1 MAFFIATIQSAAG
14 EMKQLTIEAA
24 TPFAARQFLRRRGIR
39 ALELQLDRSGPST
52 SKQRSESAFI
62 ANYLTRDGKPAST
75 TIQAVDERSAKR
87 LLRQR
92 GIRALSLERAG
103 NRSTEAPP
111 LTQARKP
118 SLVKTSSSDK
128 NAQIQQRSAF
138 QSLEKLLEKP
148 PGVKEKAVFA
158 SKLAAL
164 VDAGVPIVRS
174 LDLMASQQ
182 KMPMFKRALTQVS
195 LDVNEGIALGTAIRR
210 WPKVFDQLSIAMVEA
225 GEAGGV
231 LDEALKRLAKLLED
245 NAKLQNQIKGALG
258 YPVAV
263 LVIAIL
269 VFLGMTIFLIPTF
282 AGIFEDL
289 GAELPAFTQLLV
301 NLSELLRSTVAL
313 YLAGGLLLI
322 IWLFRK
328 YYTTSNG
335 RRVIDRLMLKV
346 PLFGELILMTATAQ
360 FCRIF
365 SSLTRAG
372 VPILLA
378 MEISSQT
385 AGNSIIS
392 DAILASRGMVQ
403 NGVLLSTAL
412 IRQKVL
418 PDMALS
424 MLAIGEETG
433 EMDKM
438 LSKVADF
445 YEDEVGAM
453 VKALTSM
460 LEPAMIVVVGGI
472 VGSILLAMYLPM
484 FTVFDQIQ

>member
-1 MAFFIATIQSAAG
+1 MAAFIASYAGPTGQPRTVTIKAAN
-14 EMKQLTIEAA
+14 LAEA
-24 TPFAARQFLRRRGIR
+24 RKLLRRRGIR
-39 ALELQLDRSGPST
+39 AEELRPF
-52 SKQRSESAFI
+52 SAG
-62 ANYLTRDGKPAST
+62 NTQDGKANGADAAGLKS
-75 TIQAVDERSAKR
+75 IDLNR
-87 LLRQR
+87 L
-92 GIRALSLERAG
+92 
-103 NRSTEAPP
+103 
-111 LTQARKP
+111 
-118 SLVKTSSSDK
+118 
-128 NAQIQQRSAF
+128 F
-138 QSLEKLLEKP
+138 EKA

-174 LDLMASQQ
+174 LDLMATQQ
-182 KMPMFKRALTQVS
+182 KLPMFKRALTKVS
-195 LDVNEGIALGTAIRR
+195 LDVNEGIALATALRQ

-245 NAKLQNQIKGALG
+245 NAKLENQIKGALG
-258 YPVAV
+258 YPIAV

-289 GAELPAFTQLLV
+289 GAELPAFTRLLV
-301 NLSELLRSTVAL
+301 DLSALLRSSASL
-313 YLAGGLLLI
+313 YAIGVILLA
-322 IWLFRK
+322 IWMLNRF
-328 YYTTSNG
+328 YATHNG
-335 RRVIDRLMLKV
+335 RRTIDRLMLKL

-372 VPILLA
+372 VPILMS
-378 MEISSQT
+378 MEISSET
-385 AGNSIIS
+385 AGNAIIS

-403 NGVLLSTAL
+403 EGVLLSNAL

-418 PDMALS
+418 PDMALN

>member
-1 MAFFIATIQSAAG
+1 MAAFIASYAGPTGQPRTVTIKAAN
-14 EMKQLTIEAA
+14 LAEAKKL
-24 TPFAARQFLRRRGIR
+24 LRRRGIR
-39 ALELQLDRSGPST
+39 AEELRPVSPGNTQ
-52 SKQRSESAFI
+52 
-62 ANYLTRDGKPAST
+62 DGNADGADT
-75 TIQAVDERSAKR
+75 
-87 LLRQR
+87 
-92 GIRALSLERAG
+92 AG
-103 NRSTEAPP
+103 LKSIDLNRM
-111 LTQARKP
+111 
-118 SLVKTSSSDK
+118 
-128 NAQIQQRSAF
+128 F
-138 QSLEKLLEKP
+138 EKA

-174 LDLMASQQ
+174 LDLMATQQ
-182 KMPMFKRALTQVS
+182 KLPMFKRALTKVS
-195 LDVNEGIALGTAIRR
+195 LDVNEGIALATALRQ

-258 YPVAV
+258 YPIAV

-289 GAELPAFTQLLV
+289 GAELPAFTRLLV
-301 NLSELLRSTVAL
+301 DLSALLRSSASL
-313 YLAGGLLLI
+313 YAIGVILLA
-322 IWLFRK
+322 IWMLNRF
-328 YYTTSNG
+328 YATHNG
-335 RRVIDRLMLKV
+335 RRTIDRLMLKL

-372 VPILLA
+372 VPILMS
-378 MEISSQT
+378 MEISSET
-385 AGNSIIS
+385 AGNAIIS

-403 NGVLLSTAL
+403 EGVLLSNAL

-418 PDMALS
+418 PDMALN

>member
-1 MAFFIATIQSAAG
+1 MVSFTATYTSATGQPRTVTVNAND
-14 EMKQLTIEAA
+14 AVS
-24 TPFAARQFLRRRGIR
+24 ARRLLRRRGIK
-39 ALELQLDRSGPST
+39 AE
-52 SKQRSESAFI
+52 E
-62 ANYLTRDGKPAST
+62 
-75 TIQAVDERSAKR
+75 
-87 LLRQR
+87 LRQDSGKGKR
-92 GIRALSLERAG
+92 KGRAK
-103 NRSTEAPP
+103 TE
-111 LTQARKP
+111 
-118 SLVKTSSSDK
+118 SK
-128 NAQIQQRSAF
+128 NAGGSASAGWLSIDLGKAF
-138 QSLEKLLEKP
+138 QKP
-148 PGVKEKAVFA
+148 PGVKEKAIWA

-174 LDLMASQQ
+174 LDLMATQQ
-182 KMPMFKRALTQVS
+182 KLPMFKKALTSVG
-195 LDVNEGIALGTAIRR
+195 LEVNQGTAMAAAMRQ
-210 WPKVFDQLSIAMVEA
+210 WPKVFDQLTIAMVEA

-231 LDEALKRLAKLLED
+231 LDESLKRLAKLLED
-245 NAKLQNQIKGALG
+245 NARLQNQIKGALG

-289 GAELPAFTQLLV
+289 GAELPMFTQLMV
-301 NLSELLRSTVAL
+301 DLSALLRSSASL
-313 YLAGGLLLI
+313 IFAGILMVGAWMI
-322 IWLFRK
+322 GR
-328 YYTTSNG
+328 YYNTHKG
-335 RRVIDRLMLKV
+335 RRVIDKLILKL
-346 PLFGELILMTATAQ
+346 PLFGDLIMKTATAQ

-372 VPILLA
+372 VPILMS
-378 MEISSQT
+378 MEISSET

-392 DAILASRGMVQ
+392 DAILDSRTMVQ
-403 NGVLLSTAL
+403 EGVLLSTAL
-412 IRQKVL
+412 TRQKVL

-424 MLAIGEETG
+424 MLSIGEETG
-433 EMDKM
+433 EMDRM

-445 YEDEVGAM
+445 YEDEVSAS

>member
-1 MAFFIATIQSAAG
+1 MAAFIASYSGPTGQPRTVTIKAAN
-14 EMKQLTIEAA
+14 LAEAKKL
-24 TPFAARQFLRRRGIR
+24 LRRRGIR
-39 ALELQLDRSGPST
+39 AEDLRAVSPGNSQDT
-52 SKQRSESAFI
+52 K
-62 ANYLTRDGKPAST
+62 TDGA
-75 TIQAVDERSAKR
+75 E
-87 LLRQR
+87 
-92 GIRALSLERAG
+92 AG
-103 NRSTEAPP
+103 GLKSIDLNRM
-111 LTQARKP
+111 
-118 SLVKTSSSDK
+118 
-128 NAQIQQRSAF
+128 F
-138 QSLEKLLEKP
+138 EKA

-174 LDLMASQQ
+174 LDLMATQQ
-182 KMPMFKRALTQVS
+182 KLPMFKRALTKVS
-195 LDVNEGIALGTAIRR
+195 LDVNEGIALATALRQ

-258 YPVAV
+258 YPIAV

-289 GAELPAFTQLLV
+289 GAELPAFTRLLV
-301 NLSELLRSTVAL
+301 DLSALLRSSASL
-313 YLAGGLLLI
+313 YAIGVILLA
-322 IWLFRK
+322 IWMLNRF
-328 YYTTSNG
+328 YATHNG
-335 RRVIDRLMLKV
+335 RRTIDRLMLKL

-372 VPILLA
+372 VPILMS
-378 MEISSQT
+378 MEISSET
-385 AGNSIIS
+385 AGNAIIS
-392 DAILASRGMVQ
+392 DAILASRAMVQ
-403 NGVLLSTAL
+403 EGVLLSNAL

-418 PDMALS
+418 PDMALN

>member
-1 MAFFIATIQSAAG
+1 MGQFRATYLNRKGERLSITLKAEDSASIRQQLRKRGFKPIQVESCQQQPDAPGQRTRRFEARCLTTRGRTRTVTLNAASPDDARR
-14 EMKQLTIEAA
+14 QL
-24 TPFAARQFLRRRGIR
+24 RKSGLRVQEI
-39 ALELQLDRSGPST
+39 QLVTDNNGVDPND
-52 SKQRSESAFI
+52 K
-62 ANYLTRDGKPAST
+62 GKEPQTKSN
-75 TIQAVDERSAKR
+75 
-87 LLRQR
+87 LL
-92 GIRALSLERAG
+92 
-103 NRSTEAPP
+103 
-111 LTQARKP
+111 
-118 SLVKTSSSDK
+118 
-128 NAQIQQRSAF
+128 
-138 QSLEKLLEKP
+138 QSLEEALQKP
-148 PGVKEKAVFA
+148 PGVKEKAVWA

-174 LDLMASQQ
+174 LDLMATQQ
-182 KMPMFKRALTQVS
+182 KLPMFKKALTAVG
-195 LDVNEGIALGTAIRR
+195 LEVNQGTAMGAAMRQ
-210 WPKVFDQLSIAMVEA
+210 WPKVFDQLTVAMVEA

-231 LDEALKRLAKLLED
+231 LDESLKRLAKLLED
-245 NAKLQNQIKGALG
+245 NARLQNQIKGALG

-289 GAELPAFTQLLV
+289 GAELPLFTQLMV
-301 NLSELLRSTVAL
+301 DLSELLRSSAAL
-313 YLAGGLLLI
+313 VFAGALMVMV
-322 IWLFRK
+322 WMFSR
-328 YYTTSNG
+328 YYATHKG
-335 RRVIDRLMLKV
+335 RRVVDRLMLKV
-346 PLFGELILMTATAQ
+346 PLFGDLIMKTATAQ

-372 VPILLA
+372 VPILMSL
-378 MEISSQT
+378 EISSET

-392 DAILASRGMVQ
+392 DAILDSRSLVQ
-403 NGVLLSTAL
+403 EGVLLSTAL
-412 IRQKVL
+412 TRQKVL

-424 MLAIGEETG
+424 MLSIGEETG
-433 EMDKM
+433 EMDQM

-445 YEDEVGAM
+445 YEDEVSAS

>member
-1 MAFFIATIQSAAG
+1 MASFVATYNSSTGQPRNLTLKAAD
-14 EMKQLTIEAA
+14 LAEAK
-24 TPFAARQFLRRRGIR
+24 RLLRRRGIK
-39 ALELQLDRSGPST
+39 AIELKAAESG
-52 SKQRSESAFI
+52 KKNVNQ
-62 ANYLTRDGKPAST
+62 DGK
-75 TIQAVDERSAKR
+75 DE
-87 LLRQR
+87 Q
-92 GIRALSLERAG
+92 
-103 NRSTEAPP
+103 
-111 LTQARKP
+111 
-118 SLVKTSSSDK
+118 
-128 NAQIQQRSAF
+128 
-138 QSLEKLLEKP
+138 QSLLSFDLGRAFEKP
-148 PGVKEKAVFA
+148 PGVKEKAIFA

-174 LDLMASQQ
+174 LDLMATQQ
-182 KMPMFKRALTQVS
+182 KLPMFKRALTKVS
-195 LDVNEGIALGTAIRR
+195 LDVNEGVSLGSAIRQ
-210 WPKVFDQLSIAMVEA
+210 WPKVFDQLSVAMVEA

-231 LDEALKRLAKLLED
+231 LDESLKRLAKLLED
-245 NAKLQNQIKGALG
+245 NAKLQNQIKGAMG

-301 NLSELLRSTVAL
+301 NLSELLRSTTAL
-313 YLAGGLLLI
+313 YFVGVLFI
-322 IWLFRK
+322 IVWLFSR
-328 YYTTSNG
+328 YYGTYKG
-335 RRVIDRLMLKV
+335 RRNIDRLILKL
-346 PLFGELILMTATAQ
+346 PLFGNLIMMTATAQ

-372 VPILLA
+372 VPILMSL
-378 MEISSQT
+378 EISSQT
-385 AGNSIIS
+385 AGNTIIS
-392 DAILASRGMVQ
+392 DAIIASRAMVQ
-403 NGVLLSTAL
+403 EGVLLSTAL

-418 PDMALS
+418 PDMALN

-445 YEDEVGAM
+445 YEDEVSAM

-460 LEPAMIVVVGGI
+460 LEPAMIVIVGGI

-484 FTVFDQIQ
+484 FSVFDQIQ

>member
-1 MAFFIATIQSAAG
+1 MAAFIASYAGPTGQPRTVTIKAAN
-14 EMKQLTIEAA
+14 LAEA
-24 TPFAARQFLRRRGIR
+24 RKLLRRRGIR
-39 ALELQLDRSGPST
+39 AEELRPVSPGNTQ
-52 SKQRSESAFI
+52 
-62 ANYLTRDGKPAST
+62 DGNADGADTAGRKS
-75 TIQAVDERSAKR
+75 IELNR
-87 LLRQR
+87 L
-92 GIRALSLERAG
+92 
-103 NRSTEAPP
+103 
-111 LTQARKP
+111 
-118 SLVKTSSSDK
+118 
-128 NAQIQQRSAF
+128 F
-138 QSLEKLLEKP
+138 EKA

-174 LDLMASQQ
+174 LDLMATQQ
-182 KMPMFKRALTQVS
+182 KLPMFKRALTKVS
-195 LDVNEGIALGTAIRR
+195 LDVNEGIALATALRQ

-258 YPVAV
+258 YPIAV

-289 GAELPAFTQLLV
+289 GAELPAFTRLLV
-301 NLSELLRSTVAL
+301 DLSALLRSSASL
-313 YLAGGLLLI
+313 YAVGVILLA
-322 IWLFRK
+322 IWMLNRF
-328 YYTTSNG
+328 YATHNG
-335 RRVIDRLMLKV
+335 RRTIDRLMLKL

-372 VPILLA
+372 VPILMS
-378 MEISSQT
+378 MEISSET
-385 AGNSIIS
+385 AGNAIIS

-403 NGVLLSTAL
+403 EGVLLSNAL

-418 PDMALS
+418 PDMALN

-445 YEDEVGAM
+445 YEDEVGAT

>member
-1 MAFFIATIQSAAG
+1 MASFTANYHGSAGQTRTITIKAND
-14 EMKQLTIEAA
+14 LTEAK
-24 TPFAARQFLRRRGIR
+24 RLLRRRGIR
-39 ALELQLDRSGPST
+39 ATDVKASQTNQDAKGKDAKETNGVLSFDIN
-52 SKQRSESAFI
+52 KAF
-62 ANYLTRDGKPAST
+62 
-75 TIQAVDERSAKR
+75 
-87 LLRQR
+87 
-92 GIRALSLERAG
+92 
-103 NRSTEAPP
+103 
-111 LTQARKP
+111 
-118 SLVKTSSSDK
+118 
-128 NAQIQQRSAF
+128 
-138 QSLEKLLEKP
+138 EKP

-174 LDLMASQQ
+174 LDLMATQQ
-182 KMPMFKRALTQVS
+182 KLPMFKRALTKVS
-195 LDVNEGIALGTAIRR
+195 LDVNEGISLGAAIRQ

-301 NLSELLRSTVAL
+301 DLSNLLRSMMAVYAVG
-313 YLAGGLLLI
+313 ALLI
-322 IWLFRK
+322 LIWLLNR
-328 YYTTSNG
+328 YYNTHNG
-335 RRVIDRLMLKV
+335 RRTIDRLMLKV

-372 VPILLA
+372 VPILMS

-392 DAILASRGMVQ
+392 DAILNSRSLVQ
-403 NGVLLSTAL
+403 EGVLLSTSL

-424 MLAIGEETG
+424 MLSIGEETG

-484 FTVFDQIQ
+484 FTVFDQIK

>member
-1 MAFFIATIQSAAG
+1 MAAFIASYAGPTGQPRTVTIKAAN
-14 EMKQLTIEAA
+14 LAEAKKL
-24 TPFAARQFLRRRGIR
+24 LRRRGIR
-39 ALELQLDRSGPST
+39 AEELRPVSPGNTQ
-52 SKQRSESAFI
+52 
-62 ANYLTRDGKPAST
+62 DGNADGADT
-75 TIQAVDERSAKR
+75 
-87 LLRQR
+87 
-92 GIRALSLERAG
+92 AG
-103 NRSTEAPP
+103 LKSIDLNRM
-111 LTQARKP
+111 
-118 SLVKTSSSDK
+118 
-128 NAQIQQRSAF
+128 F
-138 QSLEKLLEKP
+138 EKA

-174 LDLMASQQ
+174 LDLMATQQ
-182 KMPMFKRALTQVS
+182 KLPMFKRALTKVS
-195 LDVNEGIALGTAIRR
+195 LDVNEGIALATALRQ

-258 YPVAV
+258 YPIAV

-289 GAELPAFTQLLV
+289 GAELPAFTRLLV
-301 NLSELLRSTVAL
+301 DLSSLLRSSASL
-313 YLAGGLLLI
+313 YASGVILLA
-322 IWLFRK
+322 IWMLNRF
-328 YYTTSNG
+328 YATHNG
-335 RRVIDRLMLKV
+335 RRTIDRLMLKL

-372 VPILLA
+372 VPILMS
-378 MEISSQT
+378 MEISSET
-385 AGNSIIS
+385 AGNAIIS

-403 NGVLLSTAL
+403 EGVLLSNAL

-418 PDMALS
+418 PDMALN

>member
-1 MAFFIATIQSAAG
+1 MAEFLATIKSPKGAIK
-14 EMKQLTIEAA
+14 ELRIEAESA
-24 TPFAARQFLRRRGIR
+24 LAARRFLRRRGIKPL
-39 ALELQLDRSGPST
+39 ALEQSRGQN
-52 SKQRSESAFI
+52 QRVPQQRQKDFI
-62 ANYLTRDGKPAST
+62 ASYTDQEGST
-75 TIQAVDERSAKR
+75 KTTTVQAEDERSARRR
-87 LLRQR
+87 LRRR
-92 GIRALSLERAG
+92 GIKALSLERFVGKTTNHPAPLSKKQPSFLPTETGGDDAG
-103 NRSTEAPP
+103 GIRRSGFTG
-111 LTQARKP
+111 
-118 SLVKTSSSDK
+118 
-128 NAQIQQRSAF
+128 
-138 QSLEKLLEKP
+138 LEQLLEKA

-182 KMPMFKRALTQVS
+182 KLPMFKRALTKVS
-195 LDVNEGIALGTAIRR
+195 LDVNEGIALGSAIRE

-245 NAKLQNQIKGALG
+245 NAKLQNQIKGAMG

-301 NLSELLRSTVAL
+301 NFSELLRSTVAL
-313 YLAGGLLLI
+313 YIVGVLLLI
-322 IWLFRK
+322 IWLFAR
-328 YYTTSNG
+328 YYATHNG
-335 RRVIDRLMLKV
+335 RRVIDRLILKL

-365 SSLTRAG
+365 SSLSRAG
-372 VPILLA
+372 VPILMS

-403 NGVLLSTAL
+403 EGVLFSTAL

-418 PDMALS
+418 PDMALN

>member
-1 MAFFIATIQSAAG
+1 MTSFVATYESASGQTRTMTIKAAD
-14 EMKQLTIEAA
+14 LTTAKKL
-24 TPFAARQFLRRRGIR
+24 LRRRGIR
-39 ALELQLDRSGPST
+39 ATDLKASLNNKGQENSKKIDRQKNTKS
-52 SKQRSESAFI
+52 SKIGLFSIDLSA
-62 ANYLTRDGKPAST
+62 
-75 TIQAVDERSAKR
+75 
-87 LLRQR
+87 
-92 GIRALSLERAG
+92 
-103 NRSTEAPP
+103 
-111 LTQARKP
+111 
-118 SLVKTSSSDK
+118 
-128 NAQIQQRSAF
+128 AF
-138 QSLEKLLEKP
+138 EKP

-158 SKLAAL
+158 SKLATL

-182 KMPMFKRALTQVS
+182 RLPMFKRALMKVS
-195 LDVNEGIALGTAIRR
+195 LDVNEGSAMGTAMRK
-210 WPKVFDQLSIAMVEA
+210 WPKVFDQLSIAMVAA

-245 NAKLQNQIKGALG
+245 NARLKNQIKGALG

-289 GAELPAFTQLLV
+289 GAELPLFTQLMV
-301 NLSELLRSTVAL
+301 DLSKLLRSSFS
-313 YLAGGLLLI
+313 LLI
-322 IWLFRK
+322 AGVLLVCALIFNR
-328 YYTTSNG
+328 YYATYQG
-335 RRVIDRLMLKV
+335 RRQIDRLTLRM
-346 PLFGELILMTATAQ
+346 PLFGNLIIKTATAQ

-365 SSLTRAG
+365 SSLIRAG
-372 VPILLA
+372 VPILMSL
-378 MEISSQT
+378 EIASET
-385 AGNSIIS
+385 AGNTIIS
-392 DAILASRGMVQ
+392 DAILESRTLVQ
-403 NGVLLSTAL
+403 EGVLLSVAL

-433 EMDKM
+433 DMDQM
-438 LSKVADF
+438 ISKVADF
-445 YEDEVGAM
+445 YEDEVSTT